1 MAGFGG
7 MTLEGAMFFL
17 ADLNRVV
24 AENFQD
30 DFLEEILDG
39 EAMAISIELTS
50 KCDAEIPICVT
61 NSVGDLSGNEF
72 DAMACDGVTAFSVTL
87 TVAGSENNFF
97 EFVEGFAAE
106 AI

>member
-30 DFLEEILDG
+30 DFLEEILYG